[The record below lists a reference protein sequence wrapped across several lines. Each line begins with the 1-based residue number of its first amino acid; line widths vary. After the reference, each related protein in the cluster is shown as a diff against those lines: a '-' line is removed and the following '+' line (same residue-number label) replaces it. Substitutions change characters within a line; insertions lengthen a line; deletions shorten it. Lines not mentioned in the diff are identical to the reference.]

1 MCFAEHSVLERPLRS
16 KEGRLVCMSAQ
27 LEALNESEQDPERV
41 SLKWHNHSVLNLN
54 LIAAVLLAFANA

>member
-16 KEGRLVCMSAQ
+16 KESRLVCMSAQ

-41 SLKWHNHSVLNLN
+41 SLKWHNSVLNLN